1 MWEAGGRFGGQGRAS
16 RGGGRGGAVGE
27 TVGLMKL
34 GTLGGRGSGMS
45 VKISNSGP
53 GRGEWL

>member
-1 MWEAGGRFGGQGRAS
+1 MVVGEEGLC
-16 RGGGRGGAVGE
+16 GE